1 MYFEKI
7 RGQRFAKKYLSN
19 SIKSNMISHA
29 YMFEGPSGVGK
40 NTMARELAA
49 TLLEMENL
57 FNSPDYIEITP
68 DGNSIKIA
76 QIRKLQSDIL
86 VKPYKSYK
94 IYVIDE
100 AQKMTV
106 EAQNALLKTLEEPP
120 KYAIIILIT
129 NNKESLLD
137 TIKSRCEIIKF
148 TPIPLVEVADY
159 LTQIGVDKNRASLL
173 ANFSRGSMQKAIEL
187 SESEDFHIMRDEVQK
202 YVETF
207 LTGSMLD
214 IMDIQSSIEKYKDNI
229 TNVLDLLVN
238 YFRDIMMV
246 KENVDSSMIIN
257 LDRLVFIK
265 NMSTKITYSQL
276 SKIIDIIEETKIQAM
291 DIMKCFKSVCF
302 MVSSPITAECGCA
315 GSGKHYNAYGSRNM
329 PGFISG
335 RCGNYGNF
343 LCCVRNSVR
352 FGIKSPRPGV
362 WEQKGSCHGNRIRL
376 CRICFRTGFIFQ
388 IKSIRLLGIRNSKDR
403 IIQNR

>member
-40 NTMARELAA
+40 NTMARDLAT

-159 LTQIGVDKNRASLL
+159 LTQTGVDKNRASLL

-214 IMDIQSSIEKYKDNI
+214 IMDIQSSIEKYKD
-229 TNVLDLLVN
+229 
-238 YFRDIMMV
+238 
-246 KENVDSSMIIN
+246 KIN
-257 LDRLVFIK
+257 GD
-265 NMSTKITYSQL
+265 TYL
-276 SKIIDIIEETKIQAM
+276 K
-291 DIMKCFKSVCF
+291 
-302 MVSSPITAECGCA
+302 
-315 GSGKHYNAYGSRNM
+315 
-329 PGFISG
+329 
-335 RCGNYGNF
+335 
-343 LCCVRNSVR
+343 
-352 FGIKSPRPGV
+352 
-362 WEQKGSCHGNRIRL
+362 
-376 CRICFRTGFIFQ
+376 
-388 IKSIRLLGIRNSKDR
+388 
-403 IIQNR
+403 

>member
-7 RGQRFAKKYLSN
+7 KGQNFAKKYLSN

-29 YMFEGPSGVGK
+29 YLFEGRDGVGK

-49 TLLEMENL
+49 ILLEMENL
-57 FNSPDYIEITP
+57 FNSPDYIEIKP

-129 NNKESLLD
+129 DNKESLLD

-148 TPIPLVEVADY
+148 TPIPMREVANY
-159 LTQIGVDKNRASLL
+159 LTMSGVDEKRASLL
-173 ANFSRGSMQKAIEL
+173 ANFSRGSMKKAIEL
-187 SESEDFHIMRDEVQK
+187 SESEDFHLMREEVQK

-207 LTGSMLD
+207 LGGNLIE
-214 IMDIQSSIEKYKDNI
+214 IMDIQSSIEKYKDQI
-229 TNVLDLLVN
+229 TNVLDLMIN

-246 KENVDSSMIIN
+246 KENVDNSMIIN

-265 NMSTKITYSQL
+265 NMSNKTTYSQL
-276 SKIIDIIEETKIQAM
+276 SKIIDIIEETKNKLRSNCNFNISIQVM
-291 DIMKCFKSVCF
+291 TLNIYEV
-302 MVSSPITAECGCA
+302 
-315 GSGKHYNAYGSRNM
+315 
-329 PGFISG
+329 
-335 RCGNYGNF
+335 
-343 LCCVRNSVR
+343 
-352 FGIKSPRPGV
+352 IK
-362 WEQKGSCHGNRIRL
+362 
-376 CRICFRTGFIFQ
+376 
-388 IKSIRLLGIRNSKDR
+388 
-403 IIQNR
+403 

>member
-7 RGQRFAKKYLSN
+7 RGQRFAKKYLIN

-159 LTQIGVDKNRASLL
+159 LTQTGVDKNRASLL

-276 SKIIDIIEETKIQAM
+276 SKIIDIIEETKTKLRSNCNFNISIQVM
-291 DIMKCFKSVCF
+291 TLNIYEV
-302 MVSSPITAECGCA
+302 
-315 GSGKHYNAYGSRNM
+315 
-329 PGFISG
+329 
-335 RCGNYGNF
+335 
-343 LCCVRNSVR
+343 
-352 FGIKSPRPGV
+352 IK
-362 WEQKGSCHGNRIRL
+362 
-376 CRICFRTGFIFQ
+376 
-388 IKSIRLLGIRNSKDR
+388 
-403 IIQNR
+403 

>member
-7 RGQRFAKKYLSN
+7 KGQNFAKKYLTN
-19 SIKSNMISHA
+19 SIKSNMVSHA
-29 YMFEGPSGVGK
+29 YMFEGPNGIGK

-49 TLLEMENL
+49 ILLEMENL
-57 FNSPDYIEITP
+57 FNSPDYIEIKP

-129 NNKESLLD
+129 DNKESLLD

-148 TPIPLVEVADY
+148 TPIPMQEVASY
-159 LTQIGVDKNRASLL
+159 LTMNGIDSKRASLL
-173 ANFSRGSMQKAIEL
+173 ANFSRGSMKKAIEL
-187 SESEDFHIMRDEVQK
+187 SESEEFHLMREEVQK

-207 LTGSMLD
+207 LNGNLIE
-214 IMDIQSSIEKYKDNI
+214 IMDIQSSIEKYKDKI
-229 TNVLDLLVN
+229 TNVLDLLIN

-246 KENVDSSMIIN
+246 KENVDNSMIIN
-257 LDRLVFIK
+257 LDRLIFVK
-265 NMSTKITYSQL
+265 NMSNKTTYSQL
-276 SKIIDIIEETKIQAM
+276 SKIIDIIEETKNKLRSNCNFNISIQVM
-291 DIMKCFKSVCF
+291 TLNIYEV
-302 MVSSPITAECGCA
+302 
-315 GSGKHYNAYGSRNM
+315 
-329 PGFISG
+329 
-335 RCGNYGNF
+335 
-343 LCCVRNSVR
+343 
-352 FGIKSPRPGV
+352 IK
-362 WEQKGSCHGNRIRL
+362 
-376 CRICFRTGFIFQ
+376 
-388 IKSIRLLGIRNSKDR
+388 
-403 IIQNR
+403 

>member
-1 MYFEKI
+1 MV
-7 RGQRFAKKYLSN
+7 
-19 SIKSNMISHA
+19 SHA

-214 IMDIQSSIEKYKDNI
+214 IMDIQNSIEKYKDNI
-229 TNVLDLLVN
+229 
-238 YFRDIMMV
+238 
-246 KENVDSSMIIN
+246 
-257 LDRLVFIK
+257 VFPY
-265 NMSTKITYSQL
+265 SKIL
-276 SKIIDIIEETKIQAM
+276 SKIKEDEKMSFID
-291 DIMKCFKSVCF
+291 
-302 MVSSPITAECGCA
+302 
-315 GSGKHYNAYGSRNM
+315 R
-329 PGFISG
+329 
-335 RCGNYGNF
+335 
-343 LCCVRNSVR
+343 
-352 FGIKSPRPGV
+352 
-362 WEQKGSCHGNRIRL
+362 
-376 CRICFRTGFIFQ
+376 CRIAFDKDINFSNSFFQ
-388 IKSIRLLGIRNSKDR
+388 LAYILHVFKGNL
-403 IIQNR
+403 

>member
-40 NTMARELAA
+40 NTMARELAT

-159 LTQIGVDKNRASLL
+159 LTQTGVDKNRASLL

-276 SKIIDIIEETKIQAM
+276 SKIIDIIEETKNKLRSNCNFNISIQVM
-291 DIMKCFKSVCF
+291 TLNIYEV
-302 MVSSPITAECGCA
+302 
-315 GSGKHYNAYGSRNM
+315 
-329 PGFISG
+329 
-335 RCGNYGNF
+335 
-343 LCCVRNSVR
+343 
-352 FGIKSPRPGV
+352 
-362 WEQKGSCHGNRIRL
+362 
-376 CRICFRTGFIFQ
+376 
-388 IKSIRLLGIRNSKDR
+388 
-403 IIQNR
+403 II

>member
-40 NTMARELAA
+40 NTMARELAT

-137 TIKSRCEIIKF
+137 TIKSSCEIIKF

-159 LTQIGVDKNRASLL
+159 LTQTGVDKNRASLL

-276 SKIIDIIEETKIQAM
+276 SKIIDIIEETKNKLRSNCNFNISIQVM
-291 DIMKCFKSVCF
+291 TLNIYEV
-302 MVSSPITAECGCA
+302 
-315 GSGKHYNAYGSRNM
+315 
-329 PGFISG
+329 
-335 RCGNYGNF
+335 
-343 LCCVRNSVR
+343 
-352 FGIKSPRPGV
+352 IK
-362 WEQKGSCHGNRIRL
+362 
-376 CRICFRTGFIFQ
+376 
-388 IKSIRLLGIRNSKDR
+388 
-403 IIQNR
+403 

>member
-29 YMFEGPSGVGK
+29 YVFEGPSGVGK

-159 LTQIGVDKNRASLL
+159 LTQTGVDKNRASLL

-265 NMSTKITYSQL
+265 NMSRKITYSQL
-276 SKIIDIIEETKIQAM
+276 SKIIDIIEETKTKLRSNCNFNISIQVM
-291 DIMKCFKSVCF
+291 TLNIYEV
-302 MVSSPITAECGCA
+302 
-315 GSGKHYNAYGSRNM
+315 
-329 PGFISG
+329 
-335 RCGNYGNF
+335 
-343 LCCVRNSVR
+343 
-352 FGIKSPRPGV
+352 IK
-362 WEQKGSCHGNRIRL
+362 
-376 CRICFRTGFIFQ
+376 
-388 IKSIRLLGIRNSKDR
+388 
-403 IIQNR
+403 

>member
-49 TLLEMENL
+49 TLLDMDNL

-159 LTQIGVDKNRASLL
+159 LTQTGVDKNRASLL

-229 TNVLDLLVN
+229 TNVLDLIVN

-276 SKIIDIIEETKIQAM
+276 SKIIDIIEETKNKLRSNCNFNISIQVM
-291 DIMKCFKSVCF
+291 TLNIYEV
-302 MVSSPITAECGCA
+302 
-315 GSGKHYNAYGSRNM
+315 
-329 PGFISG
+329 
-335 RCGNYGNF
+335 
-343 LCCVRNSVR
+343 
-352 FGIKSPRPGV
+352 IK
-362 WEQKGSCHGNRIRL
+362 
-376 CRICFRTGFIFQ
+376 
-388 IKSIRLLGIRNSKDR
+388 
-403 IIQNR
+403 

>member
-246 KENVDSSMIIN
+246 KANVDSSMIIN

-276 SKIIDIIEETKIQAM
+276 SKIIDIIEETKNKLRSNCNFNISIQVM
-291 DIMKCFKSVCF
+291 TLNIYEV
-302 MVSSPITAECGCA
+302 
-315 GSGKHYNAYGSRNM
+315 
-329 PGFISG
+329 
-335 RCGNYGNF
+335 
-343 LCCVRNSVR
+343 
-352 FGIKSPRPGV
+352 IK
-362 WEQKGSCHGNRIRL
+362 
-376 CRICFRTGFIFQ
+376 
-388 IKSIRLLGIRNSKDR
+388 
-403 IIQNR
+403 

>member
-159 LTQIGVDKNRASLL
+159 LTQTGVDKNRASLL

-202 YVETF
+202 YVEAF

-276 SKIIDIIEETKIQAM
+276 SKIIDIIEETKNKLRSNCNFNISIQVM
-291 DIMKCFKSVCF
+291 TLNIYEV
-302 MVSSPITAECGCA
+302 
-315 GSGKHYNAYGSRNM
+315 
-329 PGFISG
+329 
-335 RCGNYGNF
+335 
-343 LCCVRNSVR
+343 
-352 FGIKSPRPGV
+352 IK
-362 WEQKGSCHGNRIRL
+362 
-376 CRICFRTGFIFQ
+376 
-388 IKSIRLLGIRNSKDR
+388 
-403 IIQNR
+403 

>member
-40 NTMARELAA
+40 NTMARELAT

-159 LTQIGVDKNRASLL
+159 LTQTGVDKNRASLL

-276 SKIIDIIEETKIQAM
+276 SKIIDIIEETKTKLRSNCNFNISIQVM
-291 DIMKCFKSVCF
+291 TLNIYEV
-302 MVSSPITAECGCA
+302 
-315 GSGKHYNAYGSRNM
+315 
-329 PGFISG
+329 
-335 RCGNYGNF
+335 
-343 LCCVRNSVR
+343 
-352 FGIKSPRPGV
+352 IK
-362 WEQKGSCHGNRIRL
+362 
-376 CRICFRTGFIFQ
+376 
-388 IKSIRLLGIRNSKDR
+388 
-403 IIQNR
+403 

>member
-40 NTMARELAA
+40 NTMARELAT

-106 EAQNALLKTLEEPP
+106 EAQNAFLKTLEEPP

-159 LTQIGVDKNRASLL
+159 LTQTGVDKNRASLL

-214 IMDIQSSIEKYKDNI
+214 IMDIQNSIEKYKDNI

-276 SKIIDIIEETKIQAM
+276 SKIIDIIEETKNKLRSNCNFNISIQVM
-291 DIMKCFKSVCF
+291 TLNIYEV
-302 MVSSPITAECGCA
+302 
-315 GSGKHYNAYGSRNM
+315 
-329 PGFISG
+329 
-335 RCGNYGNF
+335 
-343 LCCVRNSVR
+343 
-352 FGIKSPRPGV
+352 IK
-362 WEQKGSCHGNRIRL
+362 
-376 CRICFRTGFIFQ
+376 
-388 IKSIRLLGIRNSKDR
+388 
-403 IIQNR
+403 

>member
-7 RGQRFAKKYLSN
+7 KGQNFAKKYLTN
-19 SIKSNMISHA
+19 SIKSNMVSHA
-29 YMFEGPSGVGK
+29 YMFEGPNGIGK
-40 NTMARELAA
+40 NTMARELAT

-129 NNKESLLD
+129 NNKESLLE

-159 LTQIGVDKNRASLL
+159 LTQTGVDKNRASLL

-276 SKIIDIIEETKIQAM
+276 SKIIDIIEETKNKLRSNCNFNISIQVM
-291 DIMKCFKSVCF
+291 TLNIYEV
-302 MVSSPITAECGCA
+302 
-315 GSGKHYNAYGSRNM
+315 
-329 PGFISG
+329 
-335 RCGNYGNF
+335 
-343 LCCVRNSVR
+343 
-352 FGIKSPRPGV
+352 IK
-362 WEQKGSCHGNRIRL
+362 
-376 CRICFRTGFIFQ
+376 
-388 IKSIRLLGIRNSKDR
+388 
-403 IIQNR
+403 

>member
-49 TLLEMENL
+49 TLLDMENL

-159 LTQIGVDKNRASLL
+159 LTQTGVDKNRASLL

-214 IMDIQSSIEKYKDNI
+214 IMDIQNSIEKYKDNI

-276 SKIIDIIEETKIQAM
+276 SKIIDIIEETKTKLRSNCNFNISIQVM
-291 DIMKCFKSVCF
+291 TLNIYEV
-302 MVSSPITAECGCA
+302 
-315 GSGKHYNAYGSRNM
+315 
-329 PGFISG
+329 
-335 RCGNYGNF
+335 
-343 LCCVRNSVR
+343 
-352 FGIKSPRPGV
+352 IK
-362 WEQKGSCHGNRIRL
+362 
-376 CRICFRTGFIFQ
+376 
-388 IKSIRLLGIRNSKDR
+388 
-403 IIQNR
+403 

>member
-7 RGQRFAKKYLSN
+7 KGQNFAKKYLSN

-29 YMFEGPSGVGK
+29 YMFEGPNGVGK

-49 TLLEMENL
+49 ILLEMENL
-57 FNSPDYIEITP
+57 FNSPDYIEIKP

-129 NNKESLLD
+129 DNKESLLD

-148 TPIPLVEVADY
+148 TPIPIREVANY
-159 LTQIGVDKNRASLL
+159 LTMSGVDEKRASLL
-173 ANFSRGSMQKAIEL
+173 ANFSRGSMKKAIEL
-187 SESEDFHIMRDEVQK
+187 SESEDFHLMREEVQK

-207 LTGSMLD
+207 LGGNLIE
-214 IMDIQSSIEKYKDNI
+214 IMDIQSSIEKYKDQI
-229 TNVLDLLVN
+229 TNVLDLMIN

-246 KENVDSSMIIN
+246 KENVDNSMIIN

-265 NMSTKITYSQL
+265 NMSNKTTYSQL
-276 SKIIDIIEETKIQAM
+276 SKIIDIIEETKNKLRSNCNFNISIQVM
-291 DIMKCFKSVCF
+291 TLNIYEV
-302 MVSSPITAECGCA
+302 
-315 GSGKHYNAYGSRNM
+315 
-329 PGFISG
+329 
-335 RCGNYGNF
+335 
-343 LCCVRNSVR
+343 
-352 FGIKSPRPGV
+352 IK
-362 WEQKGSCHGNRIRL
+362 
-376 CRICFRTGFIFQ
+376 
-388 IKSIRLLGIRNSKDR
+388 
-403 IIQNR
+403 

>member
-1 MYFEKI
+1 MYFDKI

-159 LTQIGVDKNRASLL
+159 LTQTGVDKNRASLL

-276 SKIIDIIEETKIQAM
+276 SKIIDIIEETKNKLRSNCNFNISIQVM
-291 DIMKCFKSVCF
+291 TLNIYEV
-302 MVSSPITAECGCA
+302 
-315 GSGKHYNAYGSRNM
+315 
-329 PGFISG
+329 
-335 RCGNYGNF
+335 
-343 LCCVRNSVR
+343 
-352 FGIKSPRPGV
+352 IK
-362 WEQKGSCHGNRIRL
+362 
-376 CRICFRTGFIFQ
+376 
-388 IKSIRLLGIRNSKDR
+388 
-403 IIQNR
+403 

>member
-49 TLLEMENL
+49 TLLDMENL

-159 LTQIGVDKNRASLL
+159 LTQTGVDKNRASLL

-214 IMDIQSSIEKYKDNI
+214 IMDIQNSIEKYKDNI

-238 YFRDIMMV
+238 YFRDIMML

-276 SKIIDIIEETKIQAM
+276 SKIIDIIEETKNKLRSNCNFNISIQVM
-291 DIMKCFKSVCF
+291 TLNIYEV
-302 MVSSPITAECGCA
+302 
-315 GSGKHYNAYGSRNM
+315 
-329 PGFISG
+329 
-335 RCGNYGNF
+335 
-343 LCCVRNSVR
+343 
-352 FGIKSPRPGV
+352 IK
-362 WEQKGSCHGNRIRL
+362 
-376 CRICFRTGFIFQ
+376 
-388 IKSIRLLGIRNSKDR
+388 
-403 IIQNR
+403 